1 MFLGAWLFLR
11 KQKRRKQHD
20 LHLLVNKAKT
30 HYDTLRQDNNTSDE
44 QLHQAEHHA
53 REIEK
58 ILSHLSS
65 PQHISEAQRT
75 QLNEHTQ
82 ALEEIAKAGNS
93 KE

>member
-30 HYDTLRQDNNTSDE
+30 HSDTLRQDNNTSDE

-53 REIEK
+53 REIEQ

-65 PQHISEAQRT
+65 PQHLSEAQHA
-75 QLNEHTQ
+75 QLRLHTQ
-82 ALEEIAKAGNS
+82 VLEAIAKTDSS